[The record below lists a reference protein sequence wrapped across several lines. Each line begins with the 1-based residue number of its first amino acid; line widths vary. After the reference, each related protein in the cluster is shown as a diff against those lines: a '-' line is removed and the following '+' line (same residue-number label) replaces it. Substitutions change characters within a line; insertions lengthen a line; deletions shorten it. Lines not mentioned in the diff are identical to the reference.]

1 MPLNAKEGCRDCST
15 LFPGLLETCN
25 KHHKQA
31 STYLHQSHVII
42 MSLRLATRALPRA
55 QPARTFA
62 TTTYRMAAGDTGSPR
77 SAAGGTGGD
86 AFSKREHANE
96 EMEIRR
102 REKEKL
108 EALKK
113 KIADSEAQLSK
124 DRAEAEELN
133 KKQ

>member
-1 MPLNAKEGCRDCST
+1 MGIHDLAV
-15 LFPGLLETCN
+15 F
-25 KHHKQA
+25 KHR
-31 STYLHQSHVII
+31 TRPITTRHQSHVI

-77 SAAGGTGGD
+77 SGAGGAGGD
-86 AFSKREHANE
+86 AFSKREQANE
-96 EMEIRR
+96 EMEFRR
-102 REKEKL
+102 REKERL
-108 EALKK
+108 ETLKK

>member
-1 MPLNAKEGCRDCST
+1 MPLNAKEGCRDRST
-15 LFPGLLETCN
+15 LFPEMLETCN
-25 KHHKQA
+25 KHQKQPC
-31 STYLHQSHVII
+31 TYLHQAHVI

-77 SAAGGTGGD
+77 SAAGGAGGD

>member
-1 MPLNAKEGCRDCST
+1 DG
-15 LFPGLLETCN
+15 
-25 KHHKQA
+25 
-31 STYLHQSHVII
+31 
-42 MSLRLATRALPRA
+42 
-55 QPARTFA
+55 
-62 TTTYRMAAGDTGSPR
+62 
-77 SAAGGTGGD
+77 
-86 AFSKREHANE
+86 FSKREKANE
-96 EMEIRR
+96 DMEIRR